1 MSKRAEGWIQVGW
14 DGGGGADNDR
24 GNKLQNHPM
33 TTPYTGEEA
42 SLLVRRNFG
51 IKKKCLK
58 KQGGRKKERKLYA
71 PKKLGLREKF

>member
-1 MSKRAEGWIQVGW
+1 
-14 DGGGGADNDR
+14 
-24 GNKLQNHPM
+24 M